1 MRRSAIV
8 MLLLATACGPG
19 EQGEPGVPGPQG
31 ERGPVGPAGEPGSAG
46 LSIYEAV
53 GTGQLVVTAA
63 TNFSLIPGLTFT
75 VSLPAN
81 AKVHVQT
88 NGGLQCTAAGA
99 AYSAVDIAVF
109 VDGSITNAQR
119 RVVAANTDTVGQI
132 IASWSFGRT
141 IPIPAGTHTIEVR
154 AAGADPAMATA
165 NVSSASSPQLQG
177 VLTVTT
183 VLE

>member
-1 MRRSAIV
+1 

-19 EQGEPGVPGPQG
+19 EQGDPGVPGPQG